1 MLEHV
6 GEDEHTDARDLCAP
20 CGIERG
26 TEARKVVAP
35 PLSEFRKEHA
45 RDHLL
50 HADTELSPVVEL
62 LADGVRH
69 AAGAEELA
77 RLAGRE
83 HIDHKL
89 LAASAADFGGNLRRT
104 HGRIREILHV
114 RLKGLVRILLLHRQ
128 AVESANFGLSVDDV
142 IRALLAVVTAG
153 GVERGNI
160 DGAGHAWNTCAYL
173 VSTTFGLPL
182 TLLIFS
188 FNFFHVVHRPGA
200 AISRHGGDSVAASRS
215 A

>member
-6 GEDEHTDARDLCAP
+6 GEDEHADARDLCAP
-20 CGIERG
+20 RGIERG
-26 TEARKVVAP
+26 TKARKVVAP

-45 RDHLL
+45 RNHLL

-69 AAGAEELA
+69 AAGAKELA
-77 RLAGRE
+77 RLARRE

-89 LAASAADFGGNLRRT
+89 LAASAADFGGNLCRT

-114 RLKGLVRILLLHRQ
+114 RLKDHRWIFFLHRH
-128 AVESANFGLSVDDV
+128 AVERANFGLSVDGV

-160 DGAGHAWNTCAYL
+160 DGAGHAWITLRILVCAYL
-173 VSTTFGLPL
+173 VSTTVGLPL
-182 TLLIFS
+182 TLFFFS
-188 FNFFHVVHRPGA
+188 FNFF
-200 AISRHGGDSVAASRS
+200 I
-215 A
+215 